1 MTFAY
6 IHIINKYITLVQ
18 LELSYMLTL
27 LTQINLLNKIR
38 NKYIQSLQTI
48 DRKTQYADMMITS
61 LLNHVGLHQNNF
73 PS

>member
-6 IHIINKYITLVQ
+6 IHIINNYITLVQ

-48 DRKTQYADMMITS
+48 DRKTQYADMMINS
-61 LLNHVGLHQNNF
+61 LLNHVGFHQNNF